1 MSSARFRACVAV
13 YGVLVEQ
20 GRVLLMRRAGSGYRD
35 GQLGLPSGHLEGDE
49 DAVRGLGR
57 ELREELA
64 ITVER
69 DQCELGT
76 VLHRRSERAQDDEY
90 VDLFFA
96 VSRWSGTP
104 LIAEPAKCTQVV
116 WADPDDLPGD
126 VVDYVAVAL
135 RALQAKRSLATFG
148 WD

>member
-13 YGVLVEQ
+13 YGVLVEE
-20 GRVLLMRRAGSGYRD
+20 GRGLLMRRAGSGYCD

-69 DQCELGT
+69 DHALSGRVTSPHDRKSRDSTEATLG
-76 VLHRRSERAQDDEY
+76 LSRSPMSTCSQ
-90 VDLFFA
+90 
-96 VSRWSGTP
+96 S
-104 LIAEPAKCTQVV
+104 
-116 WADPDDLPGD
+116 PGRPGS
-126 VVDYVAVAL
+126 A
-135 RALQAKRSLATFG
+135 
-148 WD
+148 

>member
-1 MSSARFRACVAV
+1 M
-13 YGVLVEQ
+13 
-20 GRVLLMRRAGSGYRD
+20 
-35 GQLGLPSGHLEGDE
+35 
-49 DAVRGLGR
+49 
-57 ELREELA
+57 
-64 ITVER
+64 ER

-76 VLHRRSERAQDDEY
+76 VLHRRREGPEGDEY

-104 LIAEPAKCTQVV
+104 LVAEPAKCTELV

-126 VVDYVAVAL
+126 VVDYAAVAL